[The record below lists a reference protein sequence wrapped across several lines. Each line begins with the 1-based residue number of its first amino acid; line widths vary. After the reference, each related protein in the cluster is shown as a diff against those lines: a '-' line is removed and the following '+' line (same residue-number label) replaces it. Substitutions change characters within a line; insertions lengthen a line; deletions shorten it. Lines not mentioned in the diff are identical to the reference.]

1 MKNYIFSWL
10 LSKHSVSKL
19 QWPFVYWFFISRPF
33 VKMSRT
39 PWHEKTE
46 SRSSS
51 YLYHTQ
57 SFNPVRHE
65 HHHFITGFREHA
77 RKTTIVLF
85 GSVSMSQ
92 SVLAY
97 QMTTWYGH
105 KSAAEAERLIVEHWS
120 HFTFFLQQ
128 HFGRIH
134 TPAALQGVTGHGV
147 YSFYPHCFSE
157 GWWDTIT
164 PTCLWQSAV
173 SILSHSL
180 W

>member
-120 HFTFFLQQ
+120 HFTFFYNNTLAAYIRLLRSKASLATEYI
-128 HFGRIH
+128 HFTH
-134 TPAALQGVTGHGV
+134 TASVKAGGTQ
-147 YSFYPHCFSE
+147 
-157 GWWDTIT
+157 
-164 PTCLWQSAV
+164 
-173 SILSHSL
+173 
-180 W
+180 